1 MWVTAGRRTVLTWC
15 PAPTLA
21 RGSVGAA
28 AASFTATAVRPAAAF
43 CASRGRRPLR
53 LGGEGIHRQ
62 GVTTMAASGLPK
74 IDAYALGTPNG
85 KKLTIAL
92 EELGLPY
99 TFHKVTF
106 DHVKDPWFTKISP
119 NGKIPAI
126 AVNAPAEGEDG
137 TPELT
142 LMESGAIMAYLG
154 KLAGGKLMGE
164 GDPIAEAKVNQW
176 LFWVNAGVG
185 PMFGQAGHFMNLDD
199 GHPAK
204 EYGTAR
210 YKDESARLLSVLDT
224 QLTAT
229 DAFMA
234 GADLSMA
241 DLAGWPWIS
250 AALSMGMADGAA
262 FPAVTKWVERVGERE
277 GVKRGLAVFA

>member
-1 MWVTAGRRTVLTWC
+1 M
-15 PAPTLA
+15 PAPRRPSSTKALQ
-21 RGSVGAA
+21 GSDAA
-28 AASFTATAVRPAAAF
+28 APVWMNVVFLTCRDGP
-43 CASRGRRPLR
+43 PLC
-53 LGGEGIHRQ
+53 
-62 GVTTMAASGLPK
+62 P
-74 IDAYALGTPNG
+74 G

-137 TPELT
+137 TPDLT

-185 PMFGQAGHFMNLDD
+185 TLCSPFGVSRGAPLCRR
-199 GHPAK
+199 A
-204 EYGTAR
+204 
-210 YKDESARLLSVLDT
+210 SVRREPEVGVLFVT
-224 QLTAT
+224 G
-229 DAFMA
+229 MV
-234 GADLSMA
+234 
-241 DLAGWPWIS
+241 PWMLPVS
-250 AALSMGMADGAA
+250 
-262 FPAVTKWVERVGERE
+262 
-277 GVKRGLAVFA
+277 RG

>member
-1 MWVTAGRRTVLTWC
+1 MYRAGLSLV
-15 PAPTLA
+15 P
-21 RGSVGAA
+21 
-28 AASFTATAVRPAAAF
+28 
-43 CASRGRRPLR
+43 
-53 LGGEGIHRQ
+53 
-62 GVTTMAASGLPK
+62 
-74 IDAYALGTPNG
+74 G

-137 TPELT
+137 TPDLT

-164 GDPIAEAKVNQW
+164 GDPIAEANVNQW

-185 PMFGQAGHFMNLDD
+185 TFGLAFSFLLLCRSPLLLCLCQ
-199 GHPAK
+199 
-204 EYGTAR
+204 
-210 YKDESARLLSVLDT
+210 DEDVGGGGAASHMHGSVDAT
-224 QLTAT
+224 SSGQT
-229 DAFMA
+229 DA
-234 GADLSMA
+234 L
-241 DLAGWPWIS
+241 LPCYCYVVW
-250 AALSMGMADGAA
+250 AA
-262 FPAVTKWVERVGERE
+262 
-277 GVKRGLAVFA
+277 

>member
-1 MWVTAGRRTVLTWC
+1 MGAGSTGQYLAGILSCGRVVSGSARSEATVGTKSLQASDAKAPALNDCFFLSRR
-15 PAPTLA
+15 A
-21 RGSVGAA
+21 
-28 AASFTATAVRPAAAF
+28 
-43 CASRGRRPLR
+43 
-53 LGGEGIHRQ
+53 
-62 GVTTMAASGLPK
+62 GLP
-74 IDAYALGTPNG
+74 LFPG

-185 PMFGQAGHFMNLDD
+185 ALSWPFGLSRGAPLCLRASVGEAWGVVPAGHGLGSLD
-199 GHPAK
+199 ATCFK
-204 EYGTAR
+204 
-210 YKDESARLLSVLDT
+210 VLT
-224 QLTAT
+224 P
-229 DAFMA
+229 
-234 GADLSMA
+234 SC
-241 DLAGWPWIS
+241 
-250 AALSMGMADGAA
+250 
-262 FPAVTKWVERVGERE
+262 
-277 GVKRGLAVFA
+277 